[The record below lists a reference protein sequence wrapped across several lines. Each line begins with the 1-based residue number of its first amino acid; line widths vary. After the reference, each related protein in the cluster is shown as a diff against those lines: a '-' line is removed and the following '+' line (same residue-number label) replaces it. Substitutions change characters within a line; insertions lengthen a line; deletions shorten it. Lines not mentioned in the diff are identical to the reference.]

1 MDFRTLNELFQRR
14 VEASSSR
21 RAYSYSKGGR
31 WLDVTWTTMGG
42 LVDETANG
50 LMALGLRPGDT
61 VAILGETRPE
71 WCNCD
76 LAVLAAG
83 GRSVGIYQTE
93 SAANT
98 QHILVDANARFVLV
112 DTLEQLAKIE
122 SLRAACPA
130 LQRAVLWDGTP
141 PPSSSGFALTY
152 DALRAM
158 GREHH
163 SAHPSALSERRG
175 AANPQD
181 PAILIYTSGTT
192 GFPKGAVLTHKNI
205 TTLLKTL
212 QRVAQFTEEDVALG
226 FLPMAHVAERVISF
240 YSRVATGMQTVFARS
255 LKTVVE
261 DIQYARPTIFGSVPR
276 IFEKV
281 YAKVQAG
288 IAAAPLPKRKLAEWA
303 LGVGRQVSRRRRA
316 GEKKLPRVL
325 ELQLRLADKLV
336 LSKIRDAFGG
346 RVRYCIVGAAPT
358 PVEILEFFHAC
369 GILILEVYGLTEVT
383 GAATANRPDDFRFGT
398 VGKSLPGVQLR
409 IAEDGEILIKGDT
422 VFPGYLNLDTAT
434 HEAIDGDGWFHSGDV
449 GEFDQDGFLRITD
462 RKKNLIVTAGGKN
475 VAPAN
480 VEALLKKDPLIGH
493 AIAIGDRRP
502 YLIGLFSLDPDA
514 ARNFAAEHGI
524 SGDMASL
531 AKDPKVRARLA
542 QVVDAANRELAR
554 YEQVR
559 KFAVL
564 PSELTTET
572 GELTPSLKVKRKVV
586 EENFRDL
593 IDSLYRDGAEAAN
606 AA

>member
-14 VEASSSR
+14 VEASGSR
-21 RAYSYSKGGR
+21 RAYSHSKGGR
-31 WLDVTWTTMGG
+31 WQDVTWTAMGTE
-42 LVDETANG
+42 VDEVGHG
-50 LMALGLRPGDT
+50 LLALGLEAGET

-98 QHILVDANARFVLV
+98 QHILLDANARFLFV
-112 DTLEQLAKIE
+112 DSLEQLAKIE
-122 SLRAACPA
+122 SLRGSCPG
-130 LQRAVLWDGTP
+130 LQRVVLWDGTP
-141 PPSSSGFALTY
+141 PLSSAGFAITY
-152 DALRAM
+152 DVLRAM
-158 GREHH
+158 GREH
-163 SAHPSALSERRG
+163 ATAQPAALNERRTK
-175 AANPQD
+175 AAPQD

-205 TTLLKTL
+205 STLLKTL
-212 QRVAQFTEEDVALG
+212 QRVAQFTEEDVALA

-276 IFEKV
+276 VFEKV
-281 YAKVQAG
+281 YAKIQAG
-288 IAAAPLPKRKLAEWA
+288 IAAAPLPKRKLAQWA
-303 LGVGRQVSRRRRA
+303 IGVGREASRRRRA
-316 GEKKLPRVL
+316 GQKKLPKAL

-336 LSKIRDAFGG
+336 LHKIREAFGG

-422 VFPGYLNLDTAT
+422 VFPGYLNLDAANR
-434 HEAIDGDGWFHSGDV
+434 EAIDGDGWFHSGDV
-449 GEFDQDGFLRITD
+449 GEFDHDGFLRITD

-480 VEALLKKDPLIGH
+480 IEALLKKDPLIGH

-502 YLIGLFSLDPDA
+502 YVVALFALDPDA
-514 ARNFAAEHGI
+514 ARNFAGEHGI
-524 SGDMASL
+524 SPDMASL
-531 AKDPKVRARLA
+531 AKDPKVRERL
-542 QVVDAANRELAR
+542 QKMVDAANAELAR

-564 PSELTTET
+564 PSELTTES

-593 IDSLYRDGAEAAN
+593 IDSLYRDGAEAAT